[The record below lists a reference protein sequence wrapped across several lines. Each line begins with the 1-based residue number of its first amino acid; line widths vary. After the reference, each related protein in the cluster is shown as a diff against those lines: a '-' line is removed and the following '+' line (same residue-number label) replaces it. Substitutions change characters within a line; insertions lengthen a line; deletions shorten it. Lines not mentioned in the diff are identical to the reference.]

1 MILFTVTLIA
11 YIFNTVFN
19 LLALFKAKNK
29 KQTIKSDTTDTPL
42 YILMIVNFLLVPDIM
57 FNVTITI
64 INLVNILLDTF
75 RFIRNPLNNK
85 SLLINVTIN
94 ISYILLSFLL
104 LGVCIQKSVK
114 NVPLAAIFFCPNRTF
129 NSCDNYQYNG
139 LRFVCIFVDNMFTI
153 KSKYD
158 ILKIVNTAKKKR
170 RTK

>member
-42 YILMIVNFLLVPDIM
+42 YILMIVNFLLVSDIM

-114 NVPLAAIFFCPNRTF
+114 
-129 NSCDNYQYNG
+129 
-139 LRFVCIFVDNMFTI
+139 
-153 KSKYD
+153 
-158 ILKIVNTAKKKR
+158 IVATGGNLLL
-170 RTK
+170 

>member
-64 INLVNILLDTF
+64 INLVSILLDTF

-114 NVPLAAIFFCPNRTF
+114 
-129 NSCDNYQYNG
+129 
-139 LRFVCIFVDNMFTI
+139 
-153 KSKYD
+153 
-158 ILKIVNTAKKKR
+158 IVATGGNLLL
-170 RTK
+170 

>member
-57 FNVTITI
+57 FNVTISI

-114 NVPLAAIFFCPNRTF
+114 
-129 NSCDNYQYNG
+129 
-139 LRFVCIFVDNMFTI
+139 
-153 KSKYD
+153 
-158 ILKIVNTAKKKR
+158 IVATGGNLL
-170 RTK
+170 

>member
-1 MILFTVTLIA
+1 MIFTVKYDRMEKNMILFTVTLIA

-114 NVPLAAIFFCPNRTF
+114 
-129 NSCDNYQYNG
+129 
-139 LRFVCIFVDNMFTI
+139 
-153 KSKYD
+153 
-158 ILKIVNTAKKKR
+158 IVATGGNLLF
-170 RTK
+170 

>member
-1 MILFTVTLIA
+1 MTFAVKYDRMEKNMILFTVTLIA

-57 FNVTITI
+57 FNVTISI
-64 INLVNILLDTF
+64 INLVNVLLDTF

-104 LGVCIQKSVK
+104 LGVCIQK
-114 NVPLAAIFFCPNRTF
+114 
-129 NSCDNYQYNG
+129 
-139 LRFVCIFVDNMFTI
+139 
-153 KSKYD
+153 
-158 ILKIVNTAKKKR
+158 
-170 RTK
+170 

>member
-114 NVPLAAIFFCPNRTF
+114 
-129 NSCDNYQYNG
+129 
-139 LRFVCIFVDNMFTI
+139 
-153 KSKYD
+153 
-158 ILKIVNTAKKKR
+158 IVATGGNLLLPKQNFQQL
-170 RTK
+170 

>member
-19 LLALFKAKNK
+19 LLALFKANNK

-114 NVPLAAIFFCPNRTF
+114 
-129 NSCDNYQYNG
+129 
-139 LRFVCIFVDNMFTI
+139 
-153 KSKYD
+153 
-158 ILKIVNTAKKKR
+158 IVATGGNLLL
-170 RTK
+170 

>member
-1 MILFTVTLIA
+1 MILFTVTIIA

-114 NVPLAAIFFCPNRTF
+114 
-129 NSCDNYQYNG
+129 
-139 LRFVCIFVDNMFTI
+139 
-153 KSKYD
+153 
-158 ILKIVNTAKKKR
+158 IVATGGNLLL
-170 RTK
+170 

>member
-104 LGVCIQKSVK
+104 LGVCIQKGV
-114 NVPLAAIFFCPNRTF
+114 
-129 NSCDNYQYNG
+129 
-139 LRFVCIFVDNMFTI
+139 
-153 KSKYD
+153 
-158 ILKIVNTAKKKR
+158 KIVATGGNLLL
-170 RTK
+170 

>member
-1 MILFTVTLIA
+1 MTFTVKYDRMEKNMILFTVTLIA

-57 FNVTITI
+57 FNVTISI

-114 NVPLAAIFFCPNRTF
+114 
-129 NSCDNYQYNG
+129 
-139 LRFVCIFVDNMFTI
+139 
-153 KSKYD
+153 
-158 ILKIVNTAKKKR
+158 IVATGGNLLL
-170 RTK
+170 

>member
-114 NVPLAAIFFCPNRTF
+114 IVATGGNFAFMSSLNW
-129 NSCDNYQYNG
+129 
-139 LRFVCIFVDNMFTI
+139 
-153 KSKYD
+153 
-158 ILKIVNTAKKKR
+158 KIVLKLKAIYNHSSFFSNLR
-170 RTK
+170 D

>member
-1 MILFTVTLIA
+1 MSVVISDSIK
-11 YIFNTVFN
+11 YIGVDDTNINKNEKQNVV
-19 LLALFKAKNK
+19 KAKNK
-29 KQTIKSDTTDTPL
+29 KEAIKSGATDTPL
-42 YILMIVNFLLVPDIM
+42 YILMIVNFLLVPNIM

-114 NVPLAAIFFCPNRTF
+114 
-129 NSCDNYQYNG
+129 
-139 LRFVCIFVDNMFTI
+139 
-153 KSKYD
+153 
-158 ILKIVNTAKKKR
+158 IVATGGNLLL
-170 RTK
+170 

>member
-1 MILFTVTLIA
+1 MTFTVKYDRMEKNMILFTVTLIA

-85 SLLINVTIN
+85 SLIINVTIN

-114 NVPLAAIFFCPNRTF
+114 IVATGGNLLLWVLWT
-129 NSCDNYQYNG
+129 G
-139 LRFVCIFVDNMFTI
+139 
-153 KSKYD
+153 KSY
-158 ILKIVNTAKKKR
+158 LN
-170 RTK
+170 

>member
-75 RFIRNPLNNK
+75 RFIRNQLNNK

-114 NVPLAAIFFCPNRTF
+114 
-129 NSCDNYQYNG
+129 
-139 LRFVCIFVDNMFTI
+139 
-153 KSKYD
+153 
-158 ILKIVNTAKKKR
+158 IVATGGNLLL
-170 RTK
+170 

>member
-114 NVPLAAIFFCPNRTF
+114 IVATGGNLLLWVLWT
-129 NSCDNYQYNG
+129 G
-139 LRFVCIFVDNMFTI
+139 
-153 KSKYD
+153 KSY
-158 ILKIVNTAKKKR
+158 LN
-170 RTK
+170 

>member
-1 MILFTVTLIA
+1 MTFTVKYDRIEKNMILFTVTLIA

-114 NVPLAAIFFCPNRTF
+114 
-129 NSCDNYQYNG
+129 
-139 LRFVCIFVDNMFTI
+139 
-153 KSKYD
+153 
-158 ILKIVNTAKKKR
+158 IVATGGNLLL
-170 RTK
+170 

>member
-1 MILFTVTLIA
+1 MEKNMILFTVTLIA

-114 NVPLAAIFFCPNRTF
+114 IVA
-129 NSCDNYQYNG
+129 NG
-139 LRFVCIFVDNMFTI
+139 GNFLLPKQNFQQ
-153 KSKYD
+153 
-158 ILKIVNTAKKKR
+158 L
-170 RTK
+170 

>member
-104 LGVCIQKSVK
+104 LGVCIQKS
-114 NVPLAAIFFCPNRTF
+114 
-129 NSCDNYQYNG
+129 
-139 LRFVCIFVDNMFTI
+139 I
-153 KSKYD
+153 K
-158 ILKIVNTAKKKR
+158 IIATGGNLLL
-170 RTK
+170 

>member
-114 NVPLAAIFFCPNRTF
+114 
-129 NSCDNYQYNG
+129 
-139 LRFVCIFVDNMFTI
+139 
-153 KSKYD
+153 
-158 ILKIVNTAKKKR
+158 IVATGSNFLLPKQNFQQL
-170 RTK
+170 

>member
-114 NVPLAAIFFCPNRTF
+114 IVATGGNLLIIKIWTFFVHLSLYYMQFLIF
-129 NSCDNYQYNG
+129 
-139 LRFVCIFVDNMFTI
+139 
-153 KSKYD
+153 
-158 ILKIVNTAKKKR
+158 
-170 RTK
+170 

>member
-1 MILFTVTLIA
+1 MEKNMILFTVTLIA
-11 YIFNTVFN
+11 YIFNTDFN

-114 NVPLAAIFFCPNRTF
+114 
-129 NSCDNYQYNG
+129 
-139 LRFVCIFVDNMFTI
+139 
-153 KSKYD
+153 
-158 ILKIVNTAKKKR
+158 IVATGGNLLL
-170 RTK
+170 

>member
-29 KQTIKSDTTDTPL
+29 KQTIKSNTTDTPL

-114 NVPLAAIFFCPNRTF
+114 
-129 NSCDNYQYNG
+129 
-139 LRFVCIFVDNMFTI
+139 
-153 KSKYD
+153 
-158 ILKIVNTAKKKR
+158 IVATGGNLLL
-170 RTK
+170 

>member
-1 MILFTVTLIA
+1 MEKNMILFTVTLIA

-57 FNVTITI
+57 FNVTISI

-75 RFIRNPLNNK
+75 RFIRNPLNK
-85 SLLINVTIN
+85 ESLLINVMIN
-94 ISYILLSFLL
+94 IGYILLSFLL

-114 NVPLAAIFFCPNRTF
+114 IVATG
-129 NSCDNYQYNG
+129 DN
-139 LRFVCIFVDNMFTI
+139 L
-153 KSKYD
+153 
-158 ILKIVNTAKKKR
+158 LL
-170 RTK
+170 

>member
-1 MILFTVTLIA
+1 MFLFTVTLIA

-114 NVPLAAIFFCPNRTF
+114 
-129 NSCDNYQYNG
+129 
-139 LRFVCIFVDNMFTI
+139 
-153 KSKYD
+153 
-158 ILKIVNTAKKKR
+158 IVATGGNLLL
-170 RTK
+170 

>member
-1 MILFTVTLIA
+1 MTFTVKYDRMEKNMILFTVTLIA

-64 INLVNILLDTF
+64 VNLVNILLDTF
-75 RFIRNPLNNK
+75 RFIRNALNK
-85 SLLINVTIN
+85 ESLLINVMIN
-94 ISYILLSFLL
+94 IGYILLSFLL

-114 NVPLAAIFFCPNRTF
+114 
-129 NSCDNYQYNG
+129 
-139 LRFVCIFVDNMFTI
+139 
-153 KSKYD
+153 
-158 ILKIVNTAKKKR
+158 IVATGGNLLL
-170 RTK
+170 

>member
-104 LGVCIQKSVK
+104 LGVCIQKKCQKLS
-114 NVPLAAIFFCPNRTF
+114 PLAAICFYEFFELENRT
-129 NSCDNYQYNG
+129 
-139 LRFVCIFVDNMFTI
+139 
-153 KSKYD
+153 
-158 ILKIVNTAKKKR
+158 
-170 RTK
+170 

>member
-1 MILFTVTLIA
+1 MEKNMILFTVTLIA

-57 FNVTITI
+57 FNVTISI

-114 NVPLAAIFFCPNRTF
+114 
-129 NSCDNYQYNG
+129 
-139 LRFVCIFVDNMFTI
+139 
-153 KSKYD
+153 
-158 ILKIVNTAKKKR
+158 IVATGGNLLL
-170 RTK
+170 

>member
-1 MILFTVTLIA
+1 MTFAVKYDRMEKNMILFTVTLIA

-42 YILMIVNFLLVPDIM
+42 YILMIVNFLLVPNTM
-57 FNVTITI
+57 FNVIIMI
-64 INLVNILLDTF
+64 INLMNILLDTF

-104 LGVCIQKSVK
+104 LGVCIRNKV
-114 NVPLAAIFFCPNRTF
+114 
-129 NSCDNYQYNG
+129 NYEIY
-139 LRFVCIFVDNMFTI
+139 
-153 KSKYD
+153 
-158 ILKIVNTAKKKR
+158 
-170 RTK
+170 

>member
-19 LLALFKAKNK
+19 LLALFKANNK

-64 INLVNILLDTF
+64 VNLVNILLDTF
-75 RFIRNPLNNK
+75 RFIRNALNK
-85 SLLINVTIN
+85 ESLLINVMIN
-94 ISYILLSFLL
+94 IGYILLSFLL

-114 NVPLAAIFFCPNRTF
+114 
-129 NSCDNYQYNG
+129 
-139 LRFVCIFVDNMFTI
+139 
-153 KSKYD
+153 
-158 ILKIVNTAKKKR
+158 IVATGGNLLL
-170 RTK
+170 

>member
-1 MILFTVTLIA
+1 MILFTVILIA

-114 NVPLAAIFFCPNRTF
+114 
-129 NSCDNYQYNG
+129 
-139 LRFVCIFVDNMFTI
+139 
-153 KSKYD
+153 
-158 ILKIVNTAKKKR
+158 IVATGGNLLL
-170 RTK
+170 

>member
-104 LGVCIQKSVK
+104 LGVCIKKSVK
-114 NVPLAAIFFCPNRTF
+114 
-129 NSCDNYQYNG
+129 
-139 LRFVCIFVDNMFTI
+139 
-153 KSKYD
+153 
-158 ILKIVNTAKKKR
+158 IVATGGNLLL
-170 RTK
+170 

>member
-29 KQTIKSDTTDTPL
+29 KQTIKSDTTDTTL

-114 NVPLAAIFFCPNRTF
+114 
-129 NSCDNYQYNG
+129 
-139 LRFVCIFVDNMFTI
+139 
-153 KSKYD
+153 
-158 ILKIVNTAKKKR
+158 IVATGGNLLL
-170 RTK
+170 

>member
-94 ISYILLSFLL
+94 ISYILLNFLL

-114 NVPLAAIFFCPNRTF
+114 
-129 NSCDNYQYNG
+129 
-139 LRFVCIFVDNMFTI
+139 
-153 KSKYD
+153 
-158 ILKIVNTAKKKR
+158 IVATGGNLLL
-170 RTK
+170 